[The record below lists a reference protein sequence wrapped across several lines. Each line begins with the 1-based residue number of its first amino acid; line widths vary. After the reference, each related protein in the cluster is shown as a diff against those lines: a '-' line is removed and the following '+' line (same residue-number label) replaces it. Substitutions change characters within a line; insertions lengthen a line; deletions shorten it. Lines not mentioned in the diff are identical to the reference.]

1 VHETRKNVELPES
14 GSRPGKRIA
23 STPRYTQGV
32 KLLFDFFKRALLQ
45 QASRLIYAPAM

>member
-1 VHETRKNVELPES
+1 VHQTRKNAELPEAD
-14 GSRPGKRIA
+14 SRPGKLIA
-23 STPRYTQGV
+23 STPRYTQGA